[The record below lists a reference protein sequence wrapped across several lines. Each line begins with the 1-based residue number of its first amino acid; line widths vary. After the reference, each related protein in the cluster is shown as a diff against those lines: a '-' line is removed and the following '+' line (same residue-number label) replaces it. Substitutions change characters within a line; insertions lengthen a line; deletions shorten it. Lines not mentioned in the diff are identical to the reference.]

1 MTVDG
6 DLDIRRQEAASW
18 FARLSQRRVSTDDVK
33 AFSAW
38 RRDPDNARAYER
50 VESVWNATNTLAGD
64 PDISALTVEALGK
77 APPPVRARAMVS
89 RLWKPL
95 GGVAVAAVAV
105 IAAGALW
112 AVNRPL
118 DYATVVGEQRTVRL
132 DDGSR
137 VTLDTGTRI
146 QVRLRDDRRS
156 VALLSGQ
163 AFFDVTG
170 DPARPFVVTAGGT
183 DVTAIGTRF
192 DVRRM
197 GDGARVTLIEGRVA
211 VRETTRAGTG
221 WSLDPGQQVVTTQAR
236 PAVASVDVVRETSW
250 TTGRLIF
257 DGTPIRVAVT
267 EVNRYSDAK
276 IDLRA
281 SHIADI
287 PVSGV
292 FDTGDT
298 DGFIA
303 ALQDL
308 YGVTA
313 ERRPD
318 GAVILS
324 GPPAE
329 NNS

>member
-1 MTVDG
+1 MMTVDS

-38 RRDPDNARAYER
+38 RRDPGNARAYER
-50 VESVWNATNTLAGD
+50 VESVWSATNTLAGD
-64 PDISALTVEALGK
+64 PDISALTAEALGK
-77 APPPVRARAMVS
+77 APPRVRARAMVS

-95 GGVAVAAVAV
+95 GSVALAAVAV
-105 IAAGALW
+105 IAAGTLW
-112 AVNRPL
+112 TVNRPL
-118 DYATVVGEQRTVRL
+118 DYATAVGEQRTVRL

-146 QVRLRDDRRS
+146 QIRLRDDRRS

-163 AFFDVTG
+163 AFFDVAG
-170 DPARPFVVTAGGT
+170 DPARPFVVTAGDT
-183 DVTAIGTRF
+183 HVTAIGTRF

-197 GDGARVTLIEGRVA
+197 DDGARVTLVEGRVS
-211 VRETTRAGTG
+211 VRETDQGDSG
-221 WSLDPGQQVVTTQAR
+221 WSLNPGQQVVTAAAR
-236 PAVASVDVVRETSW
+236 PAVATVDIAQETSW

-257 DGTPIRVAVT
+257 KATPIRTAVA
-267 EVNRYSDAK
+267 EINRYSDEK
-276 IDLRA
+276 IELQA

-308 YGVTA
+308 YSMKA

-318 GAVILS
+318 GTVILS
-324 GPPAE
+324 GPPA
-329 NNS
+329 

>member
-1 MTVDG
+1 MMTVDT

-50 VESVWNATNTLAGD
+50 VESVWCATNTLAGD
-64 PDISALTVEALGK
+64 PDISALTAEALDK

-95 GGVAVAAVAV
+95 RGVAALTTVAA
-105 IAAGALW
+105 IAIGALW

-118 DYATVVGEQRTVRL
+118 DYATAVGEQRTVRL

-146 QVRLRDDRRS
+146 QVRLHDDRRS

-170 DPARPFVVTAGGT
+170 DPARPFVVTAGDT
-183 DVTAIGTRF
+183 HVTAVGTRF
-192 DVRRM
+192 DVRRD
-197 GDGARVTLIEGRVA
+197 GDGARVTLLEGRVA
-211 VRETTRAGTG
+211 VRETTEAGAG
-221 WSLDPGQQVVTTQAR
+221 WSLDPGQQVITTQPR

-257 DGTPIRVAVT
+257 DGTPIRIAVT

-324 GPPAE
+324 GPPA
-329 NNS
+329 